1 MLAWHWIN
9 EQRTLRDGRP
19 MVVGE
24 TVTHDGPLELC
35 ESGLHA
41 SERLIDALE
50 YAPGPIICRV
60 ECSGEIIRGDNKFVC
75 RERRVVAAHDAT
87 TELRAFARRCAL
99 DVAHL
104 WDMPVIVRKYL
115 ETGDESKRAA
125 AWDAAWDATWGAA
138 FDAAGDAAGDAARAA
153 AWDAAWDAAWGAAG
167 ATARAAAWDAA
178 RAAARA
184 AAWDAAWGAAGAT
197 AWDASWDAARQR
209 QNDTFTGIVEV
220 AMAKPTP
227 PAGRDGE

>member
-19 MVVGE
+19 MIIGE

-60 ECSGEIIRGDNKFVC
+60 ECGGEIVRGDDKIVC
-75 RERRVVAAHDAT
+75 RERRVIAAYDAT
-87 TELRAFARRCAL
+87 AELRAFARRCAL

-104 WDMPVIVRKYL
+104 WNMPVIVRKYL

-125 AWDAAWDATWGAA
+125 AWDAAWDAAGDATWGAA
-138 FDAAGDAAGDAARAA
+138 WDAAGAAAGAAARDAAWDAARAAAGDAARAA
-153 AWDAAWDAAWGAAG
+153 AWDAA
-167 ATARAAAWDAA
+167 
-178 RAAARA
+178 
-184 AAWDAAWGAAGAT
+184 
-197 AWDASWDAARQR
+197 RQR
-209 QNDTFTGIVEV
+209 QNDTLTGIVEV

-227 PAGRDGE
+227 PAERGGEKG

>member
-104 WDMPVIVRKYL
+104 WNMPVIVRKYL
-115 ETGDESKRAA
+115 ETGDESKRDAAWAAARDAARDAAWAA
-125 AWDAAWDATWGAA
+125 AWAATWAA
-138 FDAAGDAAGDAARAA
+138 TGGAAGDAA
-153 AWDAAWDAAWGAAG
+153 
-167 ATARAAAWDAA
+167 
-178 RAAARA
+178 
-184 AAWDAAWGAAGAT
+184 
-197 AWDASWDAARQR
+197 WDAARQR